1 MRYAIVDWYES
12 DGMNGEILGID
23 IESKDEVERIIYQ
36 RSEDTDGECDIQVY
50 DDQLDK
56 EIYSQLMEMVYN

>member
-1 MRYAIVDWYES
+1 MKYAIVDWYES
-12 DGMNGEILGID
+12 DGMSGEILGID